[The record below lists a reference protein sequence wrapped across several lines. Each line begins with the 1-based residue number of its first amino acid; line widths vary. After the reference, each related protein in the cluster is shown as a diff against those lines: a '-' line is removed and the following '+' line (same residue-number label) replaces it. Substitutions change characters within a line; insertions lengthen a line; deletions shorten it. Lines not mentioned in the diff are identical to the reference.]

1 MANPFTP
8 PSISGYN
15 SGPPPDDGTSGADN
29 TVTWSKH
36 KTKLADP
43 IKSALEATWTAI
55 TSAFGKVI
63 GGAGVTAT
71 GVNYTVQSSD
81 QGKLIRATAGSITIT
96 TPAAGTVGAPFV
108 FMVIND
114 GGSDI
119 TLDGNASETI
129 NGETTL
135 TLADQQGVVVSTD
148 GSNWFALGITD
159 IDEGTSGQVLTSNGA
174 GNTPT
179 MQDLPTFGITLA
191 TPQNTTSGTTIDFTS
206 IPAGTQRI
214 KVMLQ
219 NVSING
225 SSDIIL
231 QLGDSGGVETTGYGG
246 SNLAGNQASGVAHS
260 SGFILLNS
268 QTATTELT
276 GMVHLELLNSSTNL
290 WVCSGVITADD
301 STIGAYVSGSK
312 ALSGELDRIRLTSVS
327 ADTFDNG
334 SMNISYE

>member
-15 SGPPPDDGTSGADN
+15 STPPPDDGTSGADN
-29 TVTWSKH
+29 TVTWAKH

-43 IKSALEATWTAI
+43 IKTALEATWTAI

-71 GVNYTVQSSD
+71 GVNYTVQTSD

-96 TPAAGTVGAPFV
+96 TPAAGTVGVPFV
-108 FMVIND
+108 FTVVND

-135 TLADQQGVVVSTD
+135 TLGDQQGVQISTD
-148 GSNWFALGITD
+148 GTNWFAFGITP

-179 MQDLPTFGITLA
+179 MQDLPTFGITLE
-191 TPQNTTSGTTIDFTS
+191 TPQATTSGTTKDFTS
-206 IPAGTQRI
+206 IPSGTKKI
-214 KVMLQ
+214 TVMLAG
-219 NVSING
+219 VSLSG
-225 SSDIIL
+225 SSDIII
-231 QLGDSGGVETTGYGG
+231 QLGDSGGIETSGYTG
-246 SNLAGNQASGVAHS
+246 SNVDSSQTAGVANS
-260 SGFILLNS
+260 SGFILLNL
-268 QTATTELT
+268 QGAATELD

-290 WVCSGVITADD
+290 WAATSLIAADNGNNVAYMAGTKTLTA
-301 STIGAYVSGSK
+301 
-312 ALSGELDRIRLTSVS
+312 ELDRVRLTSVGGGN
-327 ADTFDNG
+327 FDGG
-334 SMNISYE
+334 SVNINYE